1 MNRGSERAVRFSFVS
16 RLPYCK
22 STRVHVL
29 RILRT
34 RVVYA
39 FVVVRSRPRFRSAIN
54 RSRFSARV
62 FSSSSDRFEYPGGGG
77 TDVSGSVG
85 SVARGEET
93 NTTPVFFSGSVS
105 NDDAERRRVTL
116 SDAVRSAY
124 ASALAASA
132 SRTPFADIAKAA
144 SASARSSARARS
156 ATPRLRVA
164 VATGPSVVSELH
176 SFARSL
182 RVPTRR
188 TEKARRNSSASK
200 PPEEDPFFFSRAFS
214 KSAIVSFRR
223 RFVSR
228 ASRSDSANGA
238 KVSSPTPSIVSARRG
253 SAPLLARQ
261 PSDPVSK

>member
-116 SDAVRSAY
+116 SDA
-124 ASALAASA
+124 
-132 SRTPFADIAKAA
+132 
-144 SASARSSARARS
+144 
-156 ATPRLRVA
+156 
-164 VATGPSVVSELH
+164 E
-176 SFARSL
+176 
-182 RVPTRR
+182 
-188 TEKARRNSSASK
+188 
-200 PPEEDPFFFSRAFS
+200 
-214 KSAIVSFRR
+214 
-223 RFVSR
+223 
-228 ASRSDSANGA
+228 
-238 KVSSPTPSIVSARRG
+238 
-253 SAPLLARQ
+253 
-261 PSDPVSK
+261 